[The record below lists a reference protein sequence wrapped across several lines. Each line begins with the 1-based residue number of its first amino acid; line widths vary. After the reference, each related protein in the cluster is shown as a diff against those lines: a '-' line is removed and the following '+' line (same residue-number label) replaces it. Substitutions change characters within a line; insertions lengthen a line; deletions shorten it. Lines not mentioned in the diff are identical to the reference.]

1 MHGAGIGATHR
12 RRGWIV
18 ADLMQQAREILAKEF
33 PLSDP
38 RRAAL
43 LRGGTVL
50 DLQYGLA
57 LRAVVIALRTAPEG
71 FVLVPVERGQ
81 LYVCPT
87 CHGPGVVT
95 KAVHDATR
103 AARPHGVKDA

>member
-71 FVLVPVERGQ
+71 FVLVPVQTLESIRDSSTDSSARGFAAGALAALPQ
-81 LYVCPT
+81 
-87 CHGPGVVT
+87 GVS
-95 KAVHDATR
+95 DA
-103 AARPHGVKDA
+103 